1 MPGRHSI
8 SPDNVNGIEYN
19 LDSPL
24 PHELL
29 WTTTM
34 SYCNVYRLTH
44 RIFVECGVP
53 IKNRV
58 FSNDEISANFIPD
71 KLYNSP
77 NVIYNT
83 GLEFLRFRDASQVI
97 EDFVFEVKNFQKITN
112 LDDVKT
118 GMVLW
123 ETINSAMVKFM
134 RDISYITNKLNNEM
148 VIDSNINNTT
158 MMKELYS
165 NTFNQIVYAVT
176 NNIKSYQNAFNFL
189 KTYNMDFV
197 RNNDIW
203 VSEFLNYYDSY
214 SIHSLINW

>member
-29 WTTTM
+29 WTATM

-97 EDFVFEVKNFQKITN
+97 EDFVFEVKDFQKITN

-165 NTFNQIVYAVT
+165 NTFNKIVYAVT
-176 NNIKSYQNAFNFL
+176 NNIKTYQNAFNFL

-197 RNNDIW
+197 TNNDIW
-203 VSEFLNYYDSY
+203 VSEFLNYDSH